1 MPSRAST
8 SASMPRAATACGPFM
23 PARSP
28 PGGATTASPAYA
40 PATATTTTRPSS
52 SIRTVTGSRPI
63 AVNRSEGVM
72 PQSLTAILDALQ
84 AGGPAV
90 DRGGNMDL
98 YAWLIAPGSST
109 SPAICRTAIRD
120 ADQVHG
126 TSAGMLEG
134 RAIQAVWIVPA
145 RGEARAGDAARNG
158 NVYGTPPNRCLAYS
172 VC

>member
-1 MPSRAST
+1 
-8 SASMPRAATACGPFM
+8 
-23 PARSP
+23 
-28 PGGATTASPAYA
+28 
-40 PATATTTTRPSS
+40 
-52 SIRTVTGSRPI
+52 
-63 AVNRSEGVM
+63 M

-98 YAWLIAPGSST
+98 YAWLIGSWELDVTGHLPDGNTRRRPG
-109 SPAICRTAIRD
+109 AWHFGW
-120 ADQVHG
+120 V
-126 TSAGMLEG
+126 LEG

-172 VC
+172 VGRPRHPKLRDDARSRARLRYRATR